1 MRKPVILIVDDD
13 PKVRRMLSEL
23 LEDEG
28 YRALEAATGIDGL
41 KTVEKTH
48 VDAVVLDLVLPDMDG
63 MDLLRQFKVQ
73 FPEIPILILS
83 GHGTIKRAV
92 EATKLG
98 AFDFLEKTMELSR
111 ILITIRNALKQ
122 SQLERERLMLLE
134 QTMQQ
139 YQIVGTSSAMKSI
152 FKTIER
158 VAPTD
163 ARVLIIGESGTGKE
177 LIARAIHLRSP
188 RAGNPFLPVNCAAIP
203 EELAEAELFGHE
215 RGAFT
220 GAVEKRIGKFEA
232 ASGGT
237 LFLDEIEEMSPR
249 LQAKLLR
256 VIEDGMIF
264 RIGGRK
270 AIRVDVR
277 LIAASNQDLYRA
289 VENGRFREDLYY
301 RLNVIQIDIPPL
313 RERKDDIPVLV
324 DHFLSYFQK
333 EKKWAPVEI
342 HPGAMEVLL
351 SYPWPGNVREL
362 RNVIEKLCIL
372 YPGQVITGELL
383 QQVLADL
390 GSRGIPQQALKS
402 RTLAEVRAEAE
413 RDAILKK
420 LMATDW
426 DYERTAREL
435 GISRATLFNKLREY
449 HITRPSKKGNR
460 S

>member
-1 MRKPVILIVDDD
+1 
-13 PKVRRMLSEL
+13 
-23 LEDEG
+23 
-28 YRALEAATGIDGL
+28 
-41 KTVEKTH
+41 
-48 VDAVVLDLVLPDMDG
+48 
-63 MDLLRQFKVQ
+63 
-73 FPEIPILILS
+73 
-83 GHGTIKRAV
+83 
-92 EATKLG
+92 
-98 AFDFLEKTMELSR
+98 
-111 ILITIRNALKQ
+111 
-122 SQLERERLMLLE
+122 
-134 QTMQQ
+134 
-139 YQIVGTSSAMKSI
+139 
-152 FKTIER
+152 
-158 VAPTD
+158 
-163 ARVLIIGESGTGKE
+163 

-188 RAGNPFLPVNCAAIP
+188 RAANPFLPVNCAAIP

-237 LFLDEIEEMSPR
+237 LFFDEIEEMSPR

-277 LIAASNQDLYRA
+277 LIAASNQDLFQA

-301 RLNVIQIDIPPL
+301 RLNVIRIDIPPL

-324 DHFLSYFQK
+324 DHFLSYFHK
-333 EKKWAPVEI
+333 EKKLAPIEI
-342 HPGAMEVLL
+342 HASAMEVLL

-372 YPGQVITGELL
+372 YPGDVITGELL
-383 QQVLADL
+383 RRILSDL
-390 GSRGIPQQALKS
+390 SGKASGDQMLES
-402 RTLAEVRAEAE
+402 RTLAEVRAAAE
-413 RDAILKK
+413 REAILKK

-426 DYERTAREL
+426 DYERTAQEL

-449 HITRPSKKGNR
+449 NITRPPKKR
-460 S
+460 HRP